1 MLLQSS
7 TIVLSED
14 DSFKALVKNIKDY
27 KCVAVDDYPKEDY
40 RVYGCYRIVK
50 YCRYLL
56 DTYFPV
62 HDSLCAQQGQLMK
75 DYICG
80 DENVVP
86 ILEMIKDRVENYAH
100 KFFGN

>member
-1 MLLQSS
+1 
-7 TIVLSED
+7 
-14 DSFKALVKNIKDY
+14 
-27 KCVAVDDYPKEDY
+27 
-40 RVYGCYRIVK
+40 
-50 YCRYLL
+50 
-56 DTYFPV
+56 
-62 HDSLCAQQGQLMK
+62 MK